1 MTNKEAIENITSD
14 FEMAA
19 IPGEHLEA
27 YNMAI
32 KALEVLDHL
41 VKMSDADGVYY
52 ACPECAHEFRTNAT
66 VQTNFTAE
74 ELREAVARV
83 DIALRPYAIVC
94 NPKNAEFIKKAFEN
108 KYKIVATPFVE
119 EGKAYLINREQF
131 EKWEDTIL

>member
-1 MTNKEAIENITSD
+1 ME
-14 FEMAA
+14 
-19 IPGEHLEA
+19 
-27 YNMAI
+27 
-32 KALEVLDHL
+32 
-41 VKMSDADGVYY
+41 
-52 ACPECAHEFRTNAT
+52 
-66 VQTNFTAE
+66 NFTAE

-94 NPKNAEFIKKAFEN
+94 NPENAELIKKEFED